1 MALDCPK
8 KKRYTCLFSYFPSNT
23 CLFPLSF
30 PMHSVHT
37 LSPFPRTAD
46 LASRVSNT
54 KLKVGP
60 RLDCQPAFQT
70 RSRLLPRNIYTL
82 TTLTPFYANA
92 WVGRH
97 HHGWQQPRD
106 STSQARASLSV
117 AAAGPATPSS
127 HRLQSAREGTG
138 GGGRQSGT
146 EAPPYQTKVILT
158 RAYM

>member
-82 TTLTPFYANA
+82 TTLTPFYANP

-97 HHGWQQPRD
+97 HHGWQPRV
-106 STSQARASLSV
+106 STSRARASLSV